1 MAKTDKLINEPATVT
16 LPPLLSTNFQL
27 SSRQCLIFTQ
37 HHITVWAGDDHNY
50 ALWAWRTHSSQ
61 DFSWILTHSFSPA
74 PSQISTIF
82 LVDSSQIFCSVSS
95 ITCARDWT
103 GESDS
108 VSWCPMLSAPPLK
121 PAHTPHTLT
130 DDQISKNMILYQ
142 KYFQLLHHLSID
154 NVANNRGP
162 RLSSTFTLY

>member
-82 LVDSSQIFCSVSS
+82 LVDSSQIFS
-95 ITCARDWT
+95 
-103 GESDS
+103 
-108 VSWCPMLSAPPLK
+108 L
-121 PAHTPHTLT
+121 
-130 DDQISKNMILYQ
+130 
-142 KYFQLLHHLSID
+142 KYFAQCPASPVPGTGLESQTQYRGVPCCPLLHSNLLTHLTLWQMIRSATKWFYTT
-154 NVANNRGP
+154 N
-162 RLSSTFTLY
+162 TFNYYIIYQ